1 MKRWF
6 IKVVD
11 TATSKNPGFP
21 VGTRHDYWYGIREKL
36 IASFYPDEPSP
47 SPAVVSLN
55 TKEYGFKT
63 KAAAIRAYKSHLNR
77 VSSTD
82 LFGYWTSEVSLEETE
97 VDGSAEDRP
106 LSNSQTSHCHWMFRP
121 GTGDGSTHFAS
132 TSCSHTYVA
141 LTKCQNVKPI
151 PGCADVYAGELCPM
165 CHRAI
170 DMDYRLV
177 STEGG
182 T

>member
-11 TATSKNPGFP
+11 TATNKNPGFLA
-21 VGTRHDYWYGIREKL
+21 GTRHDYWYGIREKL

-55 TKEYGFKT
+55 MKEYGFKT
-63 KAAAIRAYKSHLNR
+63 KAAAVRAYKSHLNR

-97 VDGSAEDRP
+97 VDVSAEDRP
-106 LSNSQTSHCHWMFRP
+106 LSNSQTSHCRWMFRP
-121 GTGDGSTHFAS
+121 GTGDGFTHFAS

-151 PGCADVYAGELCPM
+151 PGCADVYAGGLCPM
-165 CHRAI
+165 CHRPI